1 MTGITEDIEY
11 GYEIEKEKL
20 CDGNG
25 GRTGMKWK
33 K

>member
-20 CDGNG
+20 CDGGWRIN
-25 GRTGMKWK
+25 WK